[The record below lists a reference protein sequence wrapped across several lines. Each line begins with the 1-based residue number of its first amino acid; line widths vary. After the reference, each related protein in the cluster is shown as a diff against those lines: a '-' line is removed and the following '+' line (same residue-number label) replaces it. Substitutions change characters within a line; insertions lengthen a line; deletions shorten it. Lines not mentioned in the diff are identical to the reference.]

1 MSTAKRR
8 VRVDLKTILV
18 VEDDDVTRAGFGMV
32 LTDHGYMVG
41 LAANGQEA
49 LDYVQGHGPP
59 DLIVLDM
66 LLPGV
71 DGWHFLKRRDART
84 ASVPVLI
91 VTALGIASKQWA
103 ASLGAAGWL
112 PKPIDLT
119 VLMEK
124 VGSILGSNGGA
135 RAG

>member
-1 MSTAKRR
+1 MARIPDTGQSNDRFPKRLMSTAKRR

-71 DGWHFLKRRDART
+71 DGWHFLKPGTRGRPLSRSSSLPPW
-84 ASVPVLI
+84 ASR
-91 VTALGIASKQWA
+91 A
-103 ASLGAAGWL
+103 
-112 PKPIDLT
+112 
-119 VLMEK
+119 
-124 VGSILGSNGGA
+124 SNGLLPWA
-135 RAG
+135 RRAGFPNPLI